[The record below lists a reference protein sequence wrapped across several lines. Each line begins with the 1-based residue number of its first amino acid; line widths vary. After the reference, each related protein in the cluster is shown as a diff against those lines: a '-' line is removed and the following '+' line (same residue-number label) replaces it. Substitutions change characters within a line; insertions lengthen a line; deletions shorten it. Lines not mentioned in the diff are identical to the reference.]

1 MRTLSKPSTALC
13 TLEHYTA
20 FLLAESQ
27 NVGCVR
33 LSEVSGGAFAHD
45 AANRFLNRE
54 QFSPRDLFAEACPLM
69 ELAGGTLSV
78 DDTVL
83 EKPYSQEGKT
93 ELIGYFW
100 SSKAGRSVKGLCLVT
115 LLHTDGKGFSAPVNY
130 RLVDKAEAKTKNEHF
145 RDMVEE
151 VLAWG
156 LRPALVT
163 ADSWYSGV
171 ENLRF
176 LRDQG
181 LGFLI
186 ALEKNRVVSEQA
198 HDYVPVVEV
207 ELPAKGKVMHLRR
220 FGFVSVF
227 RTVDKHGT
235 ARHYAQF
242 DPRKKR
248 ACRWP
253 TAFLS
258 TSAASSGKSSAT
270 TARSNKSAM

>member
-1 MRTLSKPSTALC
+1 MRVLTKPSTALC

-27 NVGCVR
+27 SAGCVR

-54 QFSPRDLFAEACPLM
+54 EFTPKDLFEQARPLI

-78 DDTVL
+78 DDSVL
-83 EKPYSQEGKT
+83 EKPYSQEGKVD
-93 ELIGYFW
+93 LVGYFW
-100 SSKAGRSVKGLCLVT
+100 SSKAGKAVKGLCLVT
-115 LLHTDGKGFSAPVNY
+115 LLHTDTKGFCCPVNY
-130 RLVDKAEAKTKNEHF
+130 RLVDKAEAKTKNALF
-145 RDMVEE
+145 REMVAE

-156 LRPALVT
+156 LRPAAVT

-171 ENLRF
+171 ENLKF
-176 LRDQG
+176 LKDQG

-198 HDYVPVVEV
+198 HEYLPVC
-207 ELPAKGKVMHLRR
+207 ELDLPEKGKVVHLRR
-220 FGFVSVF
+220 VGFVTLF

-235 ARHYAQF
+235 ARHYAQS
-242 DPRKKR
+242 DPRKK
-248 ACRWP
+248 
-253 TAFLS
+253 
-258 TSAASSGKSSAT
+258 SA
-270 TARSNKSAM
+270 